1 MNKSNDSPYGSF
13 AEYSKLNPYWSPV
26 DEYGQIAKNAGDEE
40 AFYGNP
46 LYNATLNTSLKDK
59 YTEVT
64 DNFEGEYDILQGF
77 KAKVRIGF
85 NRKFSR
91 SDQFYPANHLKF
103 NSEQELQKKGSYQIN

>member
-1 MNKSNDSPYGSF
+1 M
-13 AEYSKLNPYWSPV
+13 
-26 DEYGQIAKNAGDEE
+26 
-40 AFYGNP
+40 
-46 LYNATLNTSLKDK
+46 NTSLKDK

-103 NSEQELQKKGSYQIN
+103 NSEQELQKKVLIRLTRERVKR